1 MPTSRDL
8 ADADPSPAVAEI
20 ARDLLRG
27 KQLMDELVMDL
38 AVETLLLLVV
48 IAAVAFRAVA

>member
-1 MPTSRDL
+1 MTSRDL

-48 IAAVAFRAVA
+48 IAALAFRVSG